1 MCCILKNP
9 DKYSKGFLIITSSE
23 SRLINNFFSK
33 NKIFLLKKKWF
44 IGVHHNWHDY
54 HFDNNSLYDFH
65 LSGQNDIKPIN
76 NILFNNIFLDCCNF
90 PPDNFSFNNKN
101 KFWDIVA
108 VIRPVYFKRL
118 YFFLDTI
125 KKLFKKSGPKRVL
138 CITPFG
144 SGFESIFNVTNYNF
158 NKVMK
163 YFKKNF
169 SEEERR
175 FINFIATKHDPLPFD
190 LKTLSFFYKHSKIFI
205 HTSAIERRPRISA
218 YAFRA
223 GMPVVAKINPA
234 SILPPYLQKE
244 PFLFLVKK
252 DSDFVKKISDSLKF
266 ADSSDYNLKK
276 MKKVMHYFN
285 DKKNQKILIK
295 KLTSTF
301 KIPLSKNIIKSFK
314 LNDLNFRLGHSHLS
328 KNKNHILMILESLYL
343 QLKLNKEPKSDF
355 DENQF
360 NIKLYNMDYIIFIIF
375 DFFYMTKHFFY
386 LSAIYLVRLLLRKV
400 VQ

>member
-1 MCCILKNP
+1 
-9 DKYSKGFLIITSSE
+9 
-23 SRLINNFFSK
+23 
-33 NKIFLLKKKWF
+33 
-44 IGVHHNWHDY
+44 
-54 HFDNNSLYDFH
+54 
-65 LSGQNDIKPIN
+65 
-76 NILFNNIFLDCCNF
+76 
-90 PPDNFSFNNKN
+90 
-101 KFWDIVA
+101 
-108 VIRPVYFKRL
+108 
-118 YFFLDTI
+118 
-125 KKLFKKSGPKRVL
+125 
-138 CITPFG
+138 
-144 SGFESIFNVTNYNF
+144 
-158 NKVMK
+158 
-163 YFKKNF
+163 
-169 SEEERR
+169 
-175 FINFIATKHDPLPFD
+175 
-190 LKTLSFFYKHSKIFI
+190 
-205 HTSAIERRPRISA
+205 
-218 YAFRA
+218 
-223 GMPVVAKINPA
+223 
-234 SILPPYLQKE
+234 LQKE

-343 QLKLNKEPKSDF
+343 QLKLNKQPKSDF

-375 DFFYMTKHFFY
+375 DFFYMIKNFFY
-386 LSAIYLVRLLLRKV
+386 LSVIYLVRLLLRKV